1 MLILSLV
8 WIVLGIVIGTLA
20 LGARLLPAAWK
31 LNVERRKWLVMPGL
45 GAGAALLGGWL
56 GTLIWGRPFGTP
68 TVLWVAVL
76 VVALGPWLF
85 IRLRARIQR
94 A

>member
-1 MLILSLV
+1 MLLLSLAWV
-8 WIVLGIVIGTLA
+8 VLGVVIGGLA

-31 LNVERRKWLVMPGL
+31 LNEERRKWLIMPGL
-45 GAGAALLGGWL
+45 SAGAALLGGWL
-56 GTLIWGRPFGTP
+56 GTLIWGRLFGTP
-68 TVLWVAVL
+68 TALWVAVL

-85 IRLRARIQR
+85 LRLRARIQR

>member
-1 MLILSLV
+1 MLILSLF
-8 WIVLGIVIGTLA
+8 WLVLGMLIGALA

-31 LNVERRKWLVMPGL
+31 LNEERRKRLVMLGL

-56 GTLIWGRPFGTP
+56 GTLIWGRLFGTP
-68 TVLWVAVL
+68 TALWVSVL

-85 IRLRARIQR
+85 TKLRARTQR
-94 A
+94 G